1 MPMAK
6 KRLNT
11 VARLAMGTAMLTVI
25 SGCDN
30 RSIGNSYNDLTGPT
44 SGGVP
49 AQPVR
54 APVRAYVPAPAPTT
68 TVVIES
74 GYVAPGAPTYAET
87 SQAANVQTF
96 ESVYGAPVTQMAP
109 TTQIDSA
116 SYTMPS
122 YDDGSVIAQP
132 LSAPTYTQPVA
143 PAYTQQVVAATR
155 QPIYDPA
162 PMASVAMPAEA
173 MVYGESLTTSSYA
186 VTPQPAVTTTTVY
199 ADTTV
204 AAPMMAAP
212 VATES
217 YTLES
222 LPVFGT
228 ETMASDVMVPE
239 MAAPEMMVPE
249 MIGTETMGFETMDFE
264 ATGFETMAPE
274 AAPMPG
280 VESATLSYVEPLPM
294 TDAMATDAPAM
305 AMEYTPAMSEP
316 MASPMA
322 SPMTT
327 PGFVVSDAPV
337 EYTPMP
343 APAAARPMM
352 QPAPS
357 YSGAVEIIGNDEAAA
372 TYDGAP
378 QPAPTGDGLG
388 DRSGGQYQITP
399 MADLTE
405 YFRNDTPSFVT
416 APVQMAA
423 LPAPELMTSPLP
435 RAKTVPVAAVAPVD
449 LSPLTAPVPRPRPK
463 VERDYATLAAPLPQP
478 RPDYTRPMAV
488 ATTSGDYISVGS
500 LPVSPSLTAPTVL
513 DEAIL
518 PSGDATAMAEPAP
531 EAPAI
536 QEASVRMP
544 EPKAPAVKEAASL
557 KPQAPTGTAFS
568 ELSGTSWRLTEVD
581 AMAVSVNAELHFD
594 GSSGFAGGQGPC
606 NSYGGEY
613 SHSDGQRFAMDNIF
627 ATRTSCPDIDLET
640 AYIEAL
646 KKAGAYKTTPTFS
659 DLTLLD
665 NDGNTIA
672 RFKAF

>member
-1 MPMAK
+1 
-6 KRLNT
+6 
-11 VARLAMGTAMLTVI
+11 
-25 SGCDN
+25 
-30 RSIGNSYNDLTGPT
+30 
-44 SGGVP
+44 
-49 AQPVR
+49 
-54 APVRAYVPAPAPTT
+54 
-68 TVVIES
+68 VVIES
-74 GYVAPGAPTYAET
+74 GYVAPGAPTYSET

-96 ESVYGAPVTQMAP
+96 ESVYGAPVTRAAP
-109 TTQIDSA
+109 TTRVDSA

-132 LSAPTYTQPVA
+132 LSAPTYTQSAAPAYTQPAA

-186 VTPQPAVTTTTVY
+186 VTPRPAVTTTTVY

-228 ETMASDVMVPE
+228 ETMASDIMMPE
-239 MAAPEMMVPE
+239 MAAPEM
-249 MIGTETMGFETMDFE
+249 IGTGTMGFETMDYE
-264 ATGFETMAPE
+264 ATGFE

-280 VESATLSYVEPLPM
+280 VESATLSYAEPLPM
-294 TDAMATDAPAM
+294 TDAMASDAPAM
-305 AMEYTPAMSEP
+305 VMEYTPAMSQP

-343 APAAARPMM
+343 ASAAARPMM
-352 QPAPS
+352 QPASS

-378 QPAPTGDGLG
+378 QPAPAGDGLG

-405 YFRNDTPSFVT
+405 YFRNDAPSFVT

-500 LPVSPSLTAPTVL
+500 LPVSPIMTAPTVL

-544 EPKAPAVKEAASL
+544 EPQAPAVKETASL

-640 AYIEAL
+640 AYIDAL
-646 KKAGAYKTTPTFS
+646 KKAGAYETTPTFS

-665 NDGNTIA
+665 SDGNTIA